1 MRVGPFGVPLDS
13 DDEMDG
19 GIELNRFNDFILG
32 RNCADQ
38 QMIAR
43 DANCLMVA

>member
-1 MRVGPFGVPLDS
+1 MPLDRY
-13 DDEMDG
+13 DEVG
-19 GIELNRFNDFILG
+19 WGIELDRFNDFILD